1 MYLFSPSPGPST
13 RSKNEQ
19 AENTSTTMRISV
31 VIQIQYRCLVRRW
44 ELCEDRTEKHICSN
58 IGVELK
64 CPQHRRWPSV
74 IFRINADTR
83 QHQSFVDTLSQS
95 GPITNIVSQWQHH
108 NIQLHTTLEH
118 SVAKG
123 YCSIY
128 LGPHKEGA
136 L

>member
-1 MYLFSPSPGPST
+1 MNCFNPKSLISRPQNERVKNSAPST
-13 RSKNEQ
+13 
-19 AENTSTTMRISV
+19 TLRISV
-31 VIQIQYRCLVRRW
+31 FILFMCSFCSYRYRW
-44 ELCEDRTEKHICSN
+44 SGDGKNRTEKHICSN

-95 GPITNIVSQWQHH
+95 GPITNIVSQWQQH

-118 SVAKG
+118 FSMLHFSRSEK
-123 YCSIY
+123 Y
-128 LGPHKEGA
+128 
-136 L
+136 

>member
-1 MYLFSPSPGPST
+1 MKCCNFHH
-13 RSKNEQ
+13 NEHICVHTGKTDTDIWSG
-19 AENTSTTMRISV
+19 NV
-31 VIQIQYRCLVRRW
+31 K
-44 ELCEDRTEKHICSN
+44 DRKEKHICSN

-95 GPITNIVSQWQHH
+95 GPITNIVSQWQH

-128 LGPHKEGA
+128 LGPVVRWPGVKICFM
-136 L
+136 

>member
-1 MYLFSPSPGPST
+1 M
-13 RSKNEQ
+13 
-19 AENTSTTMRISV
+19 
-31 VIQIQYRCLVRRW
+31 
-44 ELCEDRTEKHICSN
+44 
-58 IGVELK
+58 ELK

-128 LGPHKEGA
+128 LGPVVRWPGVKYVLCKVDWLAKDPIFFPDCTDELEVEASNSAANYLGPEYHGKFVMRAEN
-136 L
+136 